1 MKFRLMSV
9 SLLLAVSAFAVAQ
22 EDGRGFTL
30 SGSLQTDILFPE
42 EDEAIGTGKY
52 SDDCLSNTYLDL
64 NLLSKYVDAGARL
77 EYMKAPLPGFEAGF
91 KGQGLPY
98 VFVTGK
104 FKGVE
109 LTAGDFY
116 EQFGSGFVLRAYEE
130 RSLGIDNSIRG
141 GRLKFSPY
149 KGISVRMLGGNQRYY
164 WERSNGYLFGGDVE
178 LSIDQWSKRMQ
189 DNMWFLTLGG
199 SYVGKYE
206 KADDVIF
213 PNPSDITTKLNLPE
227 IVNAFDVRASLQKGN
242 YSFLAEYAMKS
253 YDPSAIA
260 MKYNVEGA
268 SSKNYIYR
276 NGTAAMLSGSYSKRG
291 MSILLQVKRSDNM
304 DFRSQRS
311 VTGSALTVNHLP
323 AFAYQHTYALAA
335 LYPYA
340 TQPDGEWA
348 YQGEFRYNFK
358 RRTALGGKYGTD
370 IRVNFSHVRSIDHQ
384 WLPNKWNGLAGSDG
398 YKSDFFKQGELYYQ
412 DLHVDISKKLSRSFK
427 GSFMYMWQKYN
438 QMVVEGHSINGDMV
452 NSHIFITEGK
462 YTIND
467 RLTLRAELQYLHT
480 KQAEGDWGYAL
491 VELTVL
497 PYLMFTASDMYN
509 FGATDQHYYL
519 GMVTFN
525 HKGHRLAASYG
536 RTRAGYNCSG
546 GVCRYVPASKGFQI
560 SYNLVF

>member
-1 MKFRLMSV
+1 MNYRLYGI
-9 SLLLAVSAFAVAQ
+9 SLLLASSLGVMAQ
-22 EDGRGFTL
+22 EENGKGFTF

-42 EDEAIGTGKY
+42 EDAAIGTGKY
-52 SDDCLSNTYLDL
+52 DDDCLSNTYLDF

-77 EYMKAPLPGFEAGF
+77 EYMKAPLPGFEGGF

-98 VFVTGK
+98 IYITGK

-116 EQFGSGFVLRAYEE
+116 EQFGSGLVLRTYEE

-149 KGISVRMLGGNQRYY
+149 KGISVRMLGGSQRYY
-164 WERSNGYLFGGDVE
+164 WERSDGYVYGADVE

-189 DNMWFLTLGG
+189 ENMWYLTLGG
-199 SYVGKYE
+199 SYVGKFE
-206 KADDVIF
+206 KADDVIY
-213 PNPSDITTKLNLPE
+213 PNPVDLTKKLNLPE
-227 IVNAFDVRASLQKGN
+227 TVNSFDVRANLQKGN
-242 YSFLAEYAMKS
+242 YSFLAEYAMKG
-253 YDPSAIA
+253 YDPSAE
-260 MKYNVEGA
+260 NG
-268 SSKNYIYR
+268 YIYKT
-276 NGTAAMLSGSYSKRG
+276 GSALLLSGSYSKRG
-291 MSILLQVKRSDNM
+291 MSLLLQAKRSDNM
-304 DFRSQRS
+304 QYRSERS
-311 VTGSALTVNHLP
+311 VTGTALTINNLP

-348 YQGEFRYNFK
+348 YQGELRYNFK
-358 RRTALGGKYGTD
+358 RHTPLGGKYGTD
-370 IRVNFSHVRSIDHQ
+370 IRLNFSHVRSIKRNEI
-384 WLPNKWNGLAGSDG
+384 LNEYGTTYGSDG
-398 YKSDFFKQGELYYQ
+398 YTSPYFKQGELYYQ
-412 DLHVDISKKLSRSFK
+412 DLHIDISKKLSRSFK
-427 GSFMYMWQKYN
+427 GNFMYMWQKYN
-438 QMVVEGHSINGDMV
+438 QKVVEGHAINGDIV
-452 NSHIFITEGK
+452 NSHIFIAEGK
-462 YTIND
+462 YTINR

-491 VELTVL
+491 AELTVL
-497 PYLMFTASDMYN
+497 PYLMFTVSDMYN
-509 FGATDQHYYL
+509 FGATNQHYYL

-525 HKGHRLAASYG
+525 YKAHRLAASYG

>member
-1 MKFRLMSV
+1 MNYRLFAL
-9 SLLLAVSAFAVAQ
+9 SLLFASAVGVMAQ
-22 EDGRGFTL
+22 EENGKGFTL

-52 SDDCLSNTYLDL
+52 NDDCLSNTYLDL
-64 NLLSKYVDAGARL
+64 NLMSKYVDAGARL

-98 VFVTGK
+98 FYVTGK
-104 FKGVE
+104 VKNVE

-116 EQFGSGFVLRAYEE
+116 EQFGSGFVLRSYEE

-149 KGISVRMLGGNQRYY
+149 KGINVRMLGGNQRYY
-164 WERSNGYLFGGDVE
+164 WERSDGYLFGGDVE
-178 LSIDQWSKRMQ
+178 LNVEQWSKRMQ
-189 DNMWFLTLGG
+189 ENMWFLTLGG

-206 KADDVIF
+206 KADDIVF
-213 PNPSDITTKLNLPE
+213 PNPADVTKKLNLPE
-227 IVNAFDVRASLQKGN
+227 VVNAFDVRANLQKGN

-253 YDPSAIA
+253 YDPSAENEYVYKTGNA
-260 MKYNVEGA
+260 VL
-268 SSKNYIYR
+268 
-276 NGTAAMLSGSYSKRG
+276 LSGSYSKRG
-291 MSILLQVKRSDNM
+291 MSILLQAKRSDNM
-304 DFRSQRS
+304 GFRSERS
-311 VTGSALTVNHLP
+311 VTGAALTVNHLP

-358 RRTALGGKYGTD
+358 RRTPLGGKYGTD
-370 IRVNFSHVRSIDHQ
+370 IRLNFSHVRSIDHEMKLNP
-384 WLPNKWNGLAGSDG
+384 WGSIAGSDG
-398 YKSDFFKQGELYYQ
+398 YDSKFFKQGELYYQ
-412 DLHVDISKKLSRSFK
+412 DLHIDISKKLSRSFK

-438 QMVVEGHSINGDMV
+438 QHVVEGHAINGDMV
-452 NSHIFITEGK
+452 NSHIFVAEGK

-491 VELTVL
+491 AELTVL
-497 PYLMFTASDMYN
+497 PYLMFTVSDMYN

-546 GVCRYVPASKGFQI
+546 GVCRFVPASKGFQI